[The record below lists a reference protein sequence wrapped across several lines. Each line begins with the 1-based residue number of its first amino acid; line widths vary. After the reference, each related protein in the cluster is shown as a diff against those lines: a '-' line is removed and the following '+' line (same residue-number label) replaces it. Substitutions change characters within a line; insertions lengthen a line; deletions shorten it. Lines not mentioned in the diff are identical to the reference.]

1 MAQLAPCNPRS
12 EAPINPGMGQV
23 AFGFQGLDFP
33 PEGGFVG
40 DALVQ
45 TLPAE
50 HAQLQLGHVQ
60 PTTMLGG
67 VVELQ
72 ALENPPSLDRGKGL
86 IQGSR
91 AMGVQVVQDYPDHL
105 SFRIGFIHQPPHLLG
120 EVLHRA
126 LFGHLQVP
134 PALLRLEEQKQVAAA
149 VTLVLVIVPL
159 PLARPGGQAHPGF
172 GYQLLVGLVEADLG
186 PPGVVGFLVEVQ
198 DVLHVGHELGVY
210 LRDAPLLLLPG
221 LEVCFLRTCR
231 TVSLAMESAKPNSTA
246 LPARSRRVQRA
257 WPSGGSLQAMA
268 MRWAASL
275 PVSSTL
281 YLAAGIAGIASLGNL
296 FPVYTSIRA
305 LSKSS

>member
-33 PEGGFVG
+33 PEGGCVR
-40 DALVQ
+40 DAPVQ

-50 HAQLQLGHVQ
+50 HAQLHLGHVQ

-72 ALENPPSLDRGKGL
+72 ALENPPSLGRGKGL

-246 LPARSRRVQRA
+246 LPASSRRVQRA

-268 MRWAASL
+268 MRWAASVPYQNQADYALAKSTPKEGL
-275 PVSSTL
+275 PEAQGVDGL
-281 YLAAGIAGIASLGNL
+281 Q
-296 FPVYTSIRA
+296 FCQ
-305 LSKSS
+305 